1 MIKCRLV
8 AFYKILVHLYV
19 MKFIKTIFSSMLALL
34 VLVSSSSFTVNM
46 HACGGKV
53 QSVSV
58 IKKAQACAM
67 ELAAAPT
74 CHQEIVKKKTCCKE
88 DQLTF
93 EGKIF
98 KTHESTSLQLQ
109 QAFWVVELPLITT
122 ISVSPNAVEEFQFL
136 SYSPPLIDRDI
147 SIQVKSFLI

>member
-1 MIKCRLV
+1 ML
-8 AFYKILVHLYV
+8 
-19 MKFIKTIFSSMLALL
+19 MKFIHTIFSSLLAVL
-34 VLVSSSSFTVNM
+34 VLISSSSFTVNM

-58 IKKAQACAM
+58 IEKAEACAM
-67 ELAAAPT
+67 ELDAAPT
-74 CHQEIVKKKTCCKE
+74 CHQSIAKKKTCCKE

-98 KTHESTSLQLQ
+98 KVQESTSLQLQ

-122 ISVSPNAVEEFQFL
+122 ISVSPNAVSEFQFL
-136 SYSPPLIDRDI
+136 RYSPPLIDRDI
-147 SIQVKSFLI
+147 TIQVQSFLI